1 MGRKESNQTNKH
13 QCPYVKYARPVSYE
27 KVFYI
32 QWPWAGASVPHYL
45 IIYDRRHHKPFTCAL
60 AHDKHSIC
68 RQNNVF
74 RKKSRSKL
82 LVRGYGGDG
91 VWFILSVELCSC
103 FSSIKHLQ
111 F

>member
-1 MGRKESNQTNKH
+1 MPMANTQQH
-13 QCPYVKYARPVSYE
+13 QCPYVKYARPSGT
-27 KVFYI
+27 KMFFFYI

-45 IIYDRRHHKPFTCAL
+45 IISDSRHHKPFTRAL
-60 AHDKHSIC
+60 ALNKHSIC

-91 VWFILSVELCSC
+91 VWFLLSVEVCSC
-103 FSSIKHLQ
+103 FSSIKHL
-111 F
+111 